1 MKAERALRAI
11 LVGFVL
17 LAILVVLGLTLSLA
31 DSALDLMDRLRA
43 GPRWQLFLVAGTIAL
58 VLGSFLYWIT
68 RLLLFGKARSAG
80 GMARVL
86 DEEALTKRLQEAREQ
101 GIDTD
106 QAEAELA
113 RRDAPETVLEV
124 AVFGEVSAGKSS
136 IVSALV
142 PEATPEVSPLAG
154 STVNAERYQWTSS
167 AGAAIELIDM
177 PGISGIEELDTSI
190 TDQAL
195 RAHLVIYV
203 CDADLTAS
211 DASAMQRLI
220 RLDKPLVVVLNKA
233 DQFTPAELDR
243 LVRKMHERIV
253 IINPDTDVTIAPVI
267 AGGSEQVIE
276 VSTNGDETRTTRI
289 RATDIDELLV
299 ALNHMVQTHHG
310 SLMQR
315 RKRSLFYLAAEQ
327 LGRAESKFRS
337 RRAAEIIRSHTL
349 KAVVGALAAVSPG
362 TDIVIQGYLG
372 HSLVKRLAEL
382 YGQTISDVDIDKL
395 LDLSQSRVGK
405 AVPLSLA
412 VAGNGLKAFPGVG
425 TVTGG
430 LVHAVAYGLIFD
442 AMGRSLSI
450 SLEAGRPIDPVVVAD
465 SLDHLLAEKLD
476 SGVAR
481 VARLAISQ
489 LGQSK

>member
-1 MKAERALRAI
+1 MKAERALRTI
-11 LVGFVL
+11 LVGFVI
-17 LAILVVLGLTLSLA
+17 LAILIVVGVTLSLA
-31 DSALDLMDRLRA
+31 DSALDLIERLRA
-43 GPRWQLFLVAGTIAL
+43 GPRWQLWLVAGMLAL
-58 VLGSFLYWIT
+58 IFGSLSYWLA
-68 RLLLFGKARSAG
+68 RLLLFGRSKPARTAPLT
-80 GMARVL
+80 L
-86 DEEALTKRLQEAREQ
+86 DEAGLTERLQKAREQ
-101 GIDTD
+101 GIDTN

-113 RRDAPETVLEV
+113 RREGNDSVLEV
-124 AVFGEVSAGKSS
+124 AVFGEVSAGKST
-136 IVSALV
+136 IVAALV
-142 PEATPEVSPLAG
+142 PEATPTMSPLAG
-154 STVNAERYQWTSS
+154 ATLSADRYQWTSS

-177 PGISGIEELDTSI
+177 PGISGIEAPDTSI

-211 DASAMQRLI
+211 DAAALERLI

-233 DQFTPAELDR
+233 DQFSAEELDR

-253 IINPDTDVTIAPVI
+253 VINPETDVTIAPVI
-267 AGGSEQVIE
+267 AGGTEQVIE
-276 VSTNGDETRTTRI
+276 ITPAGDESRVTRI
-289 RATDIDELLV
+289 RATNIDELLI

-310 SLMQR
+310 ALVQR

-327 LGRAESKFRS
+327 LNRAEARFRS
-337 RRAAEIIRSHTL
+337 RRAEEIIRSHTL

-362 TDIVIQGYLG
+362 SDIVIQGYLG
-372 HSLVKRLAEL
+372 HSLVKRLSEL
-382 YGQTISDVDIDKL
+382 FGQTMSDVDVDTL

-412 VAGNGLKAFPGVG
+412 VAGNGLKAFPGLG

-465 SLDHLLAEKLD
+465 TLDGMLAEKLEG
-476 SGVAR
+476 GVAR